1 MQNTIFDSEPAY
13 LSTLTSLAGGNL
25 LNTTITTLAN
35 TCIGL
40 IASAAYAI
48 VKHIHVTNQ
57 LTTAA
62 VTISL
67 FKGASGAQVPGTQ
80 FAWTSV
86 SIPAGL
92 YLDWYGQ
99 AKFINTD
106 YLTGVAW
113 GSPQSVIINIDGEI
127 GIGS

>member
-1 MQNTIFDSEPAY
+1 MQNKIFNSEPAY

-35 TCIGL
+35 TCIG
-40 IASAAYAI
+40 IVASAAYAI
-48 VKHIHVTNQ
+48 IKHIHVSNQ

-62 VTISL
+62 VTVSL
-67 FKGASGAQVPGTQ
+67 FKGASGAQAPGTQ

-86 SIPAGL
+86 SVPAGQ

-99 AKFINTD
+99 ARFDNTD

-113 GSPQSVIINIDGEI
+113 GSPASIIINIDGEI
-127 GIGS
+127 GIT